1 MSWLARYLARW
12 TWAAMLWLMRR
23 PWMKRLQ
30 RSSTKLFPASM
41 QDKARRSMI
50 RQNRFARR
58 IGLPMLTV
66 SMNLFLAS
74 IILTGTYFAV
84 LNLYES
90 GTLSATD
97 EMKHYTTP

>member
-1 MSWLARYLARW
+1 
-12 TWAAMLWLMRR
+12 MLWLMRR

-30 RSSTKLFPASM
+30 RNSAKLFPASM
-41 QDKARRSMI
+41 QDRAHRSMV

-74 IILTGTYFAV
+74 ILLTTTYFAV
-84 LNLYES
+84 LSLYES
-90 GTLSATD
+90 GTLTATD
-97 EMKHYTTP
+97 DIKRAATP